1 MLTPSLPFNQ
11 AFGGGALLEVMEV
24 EVEVM
29 EMEMEVEVM
38 EVEEVMVWTGQ
49 SSTEM

>member
-11 AFGGGALLEVMEV
+11 SFGGGELLEVMEV
-24 EVEVM
+24 VVEVEVM
-29 EMEMEVEVM
+29 EA